1 MNSDFTDHV
10 EITVLVPVDDQ
21 SAFEKQ
27 ITEATA
33 GRVSWEALDETY
45 FAVAEGE
52 ILLFDH

>member
-1 MNSDFTDHV
+1 M

-21 SAFEKQ
+21 GAFEKQ

-33 GRVSWEALDETY
+33 GRVGWETLEETY
-45 FAVAEGE
+45 YAVAEGE